1 MLTITQE
8 FLGTH
13 TKLST
18 LEVDISTFNP
28 VSQLLRQTNILNPF
42 VL

>member
-18 LEVDISTFNP
+18 LEVDMSPLIQQ
-28 VSQLLRQTNILNPF
+28 V
-42 VL
+42 